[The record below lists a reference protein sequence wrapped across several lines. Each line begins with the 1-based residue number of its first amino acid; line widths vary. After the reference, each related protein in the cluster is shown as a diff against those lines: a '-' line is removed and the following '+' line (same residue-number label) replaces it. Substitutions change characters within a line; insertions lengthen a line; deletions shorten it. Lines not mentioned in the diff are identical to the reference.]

1 MFKVGDRVAVYFIR
15 SLLSGKRMRHPS
27 DSLEE
32 IGAARKEIGVI
43 RDIQK
48 DLVEIFLESDPPFAM
63 AHIKQC
69 RRLVKK
75 SNLNKKSLFSTN
87 LYNWFITKLI
97 KKEKK

>member
-15 SLLSGKRMRHPS
+15 SLLSKGSIRAPS

-32 IGAARKEIGVI
+32 IGAPRKEIGII
-43 RDIQK
+43 RNIEK

-75 SNLNKKSLFSTN
+75 SNLNKKSLFIAN
-87 LYNWFITKLI
+87 LYNWFLTKII
-97 KKEKK
+97 KKESK

>member
-15 SLLSGKRMRHPS
+15 SLLSGERMRHPS

-32 IGAARKEIGVI
+32 IGAPRKEIGI
-43 RDIQK
+43 ISNIEK

-69 RRLVKK
+69 RKLVKK
-75 SNLNKKSLFSTN
+75 SNLKKKYLFIAN
-87 LYNWFITKLI
+87 FYNWFLTNLI
-97 KKEKK
+97 KKESK